1 MRSVLFIM
9 VLSSLLQAQWKK
21 EYSPEVEA
29 FMQIVEEKYQTLSS
43 VEDELILSD
52 AELEDAMR
60 KMYFAIAED
69 PDGYANYIQ
78 QHYQKQGE
86 DYKKGILSLE
96 KPTLGT
102 IIGKL
107 ERKIADRFSNALVKS
122 IRTSYFL
129 RVKVIGINY
138 YFDNDNKYRKGNIIK
153 CEILDVIK
161 GKSKYKIGDIIEFK
175 YSNQSLCVLQYF
187 IDDIYFIPFVYYKNL
202 YPAWYACTGN
212 FLIKD
217 NIIQC
222 PYEVFEIQENLL
234 WEDFKEKFE
243 DNLLISRKE

>member
-1 MRSVLFIM
+1 V
-9 VLSSLLQAQWKK
+9 SSIISFAQWKK
-21 EYSPEVEA
+21 EYSPEVEE
-29 FMQIVEEKYQTLSS
+29 FMKIVEEKYQTLNS

-86 DYKKGILSLE
+86 DFEKGIISAA

-107 ERKIADRFSNALVKS
+107 QKKIIDKYSDTVVKAV
-122 IRTSYFL
+122 TTPYFL
-129 RVKVIGINY
+129 KIKIKDIIQY
-138 YFDNDNKYRKGNIIK
+138 ADKDNKYKMRNIIK
-153 CEILDVIK
+153 GEILEVIK

-175 YSNQSLCVLQYF
+175 YSSPNQCTLQYF
-187 IDDIYFIPFVYYKNL
+187 INNIYFIPFVYYKDL
-202 YPAWYACTGN
+202 FPAWYACTGN

-217 NIIQC
+217 NIVQC
-222 PYEVFEIQENLL
+222 PYDVFEIQENLL
-234 WEDFKEKFE
+234 WENFIEKFK
-243 DNLLISRKE
+243 DNLLIFSKE